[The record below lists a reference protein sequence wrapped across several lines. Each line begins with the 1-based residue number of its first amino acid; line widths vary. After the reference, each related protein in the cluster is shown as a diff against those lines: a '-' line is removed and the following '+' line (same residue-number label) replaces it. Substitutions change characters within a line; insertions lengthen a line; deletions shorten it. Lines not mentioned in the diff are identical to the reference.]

1 MFIDCNYAVLS
12 YYTAIGGNV
21 SGQPIGPIF
30 KGQDGGYKILKSLQT
45 WTRPTEKWRQY
56 SRYIQTKRKRCER
69 TKGKE
74 NPFYSDADK
83 VH

>member
-45 WTRPTEKWRQY
+45 
-56 SRYIQTKRKRCER
+56 
-69 TKGKE
+69 
-74 NPFYSDADK
+74 
-83 VH
+83 